1 MLTKLSSPP
10 TRETWAL
17 ARGVEEKRPTK
28 ARATSGWRPKAR
40 APRGQ
45 TCTGRYTWSA
55 HMRLKQKQ
63 RKIKTYEETE
73 DRRGNNQ
80 KQHSEEVTLE
90 IGSESVERKGE
101 SDLEW
106 KRKLDE

>member
-1 MLTKLSSPP
+1 
-10 TRETWAL
+10 
-17 ARGVEEKRPTK
+17 
-28 ARATSGWRPKAR
+28 
-40 APRGQ
+40 
-45 TCTGRYTWSA
+45 
-55 HMRLKQKQ
+55 MRLKQKQ